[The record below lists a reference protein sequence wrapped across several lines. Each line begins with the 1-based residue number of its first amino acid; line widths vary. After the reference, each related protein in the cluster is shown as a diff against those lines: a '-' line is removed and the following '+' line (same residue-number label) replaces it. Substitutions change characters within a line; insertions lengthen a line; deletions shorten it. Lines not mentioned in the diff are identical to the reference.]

1 MRSSFRELD
10 SRLWSEIVDCK
21 VVAATEDA
29 VRHSFSHS
37 TEANET
43 DSHDRSL
50 FESAGARL
58 FTANYRPVLVA
69 VVMRDRRQQSIT
81 KRVSAWERY
90 ARHFRSSH
98 DEAKILEAQ
107 QCCESNLVV
116 GFIDHDLAVDFVSRR
131 SEEAFGHDFI
141 EDLRDHTI
149 LSHQR
154 KSFGH
159 RTDRAAQH
167 EVVCEFRNRS
177 MFRFVTALK
186 SPACHNLK

>member
-1 MRSSFRELD
+1 MNRSGWKRRAQSSAAEGDFVDRRILSEHRDNDFAVLTKILHGRRHMRSSFCELD
-10 SRLWSEIVDCK
+10 RCLWSDIVDCK
-21 VVAATEDA
+21 VVTATKDA

-37 TEANET
+37 TEANKT

-81 KRVSAWERY
+81 KRVSAGERY

-98 DEAKILEAQ
+98 DEAKILETQ
-107 QCCESNLVV
+107 QCCESDLVV

-131 SEEAFGHDFI
+131 SEEA
-141 EDLRDHTI
+141 
-149 LSHQR
+149 
-154 KSFGH
+154 
-159 RTDRAAQH
+159 
-167 EVVCEFRNRS
+167 RS
-177 MFRFVTALK
+177 
-186 SPACHNLK
+186 